1 MQRSV
6 CQASCGRKREEVLVR
21 VVVVVLALLVGT
33 TFVVWQNRLDVLLWT
48 VPRILPVA
56 NPIGENVPT
65 TWSMGPATASL
76 PPAERPPNII
86 LILADDMGF
95 NDVSL
100 HNGGAADG
108 SVQTPSIDALA
119 RDGVRFV
126 NGYAANAVCAPSRAA
141 IMTGRY
147 PTRFGFE
154 FTPFFRTGAL
164 IGKWM
169 QEVDDPPLPA
179 FIDDAAL
186 DAQPPMWE
194 LGMPPGEVTI
204 AEVLNSAGYYT
215 AHIGKWHT
223 GSTEG
228 MRPLQQGFD
237 DDLLMQGMLYLPEDH
252 PDVVNAKREGN
263 GIERMVWSMAQY
275 GVAFNDGEPF
285 EPVGY
290 LTDYFTDEAVRVIEN
305 NRHRPFYLQLD
316 HWGIHN
322 PLQALRTD
330 YDAYPHIEDH
340 TLRVYA
346 GMIRS
351 LDRSVERIVRAL
363 EEHGLADNTL
373 IVFTS
378 DNGGAGYIA
387 LPDVNKP
394 YRGWKLTHF
403 EGGLHVPFMAKWPAR
418 ISAASAFEPPVHHA
432 DLFST
437 FVAAAGAAVP
447 TDRKLDGV
455 DLVPYVTGAVEGA
468 PHETLFWRQGH
479 HQAVLHGGWKLIRA
493 DRPQNGRWLFHL
505 AEDPTERENL
515 AAAHPERVAALEA
528 LLDAHSAEQAEALWP
543 SVANAPQLIDKH
555 GGQPY
560 EPGDEYIY
568 WPN

>member
-1 MQRSV
+1 
-6 CQASCGRKREEVLVR
+6 LR
-21 VVVVVLALLVGT
+21 VIAIVLALLAGT
-33 TFVVWQNRLDVLLWT
+33 AFVAWQNRLDLLLWA
-48 VPRILPVA
+48 VPRILPVV

-65 TWSMGPATASL
+65 TWSKGPAAASRST
-76 PPAERPPNII
+76 AERPPNII

-108 SVQTPSIDALA
+108 SVQTPNIDALA

-164 IGKWM
+164 IFKWM
-169 QEVDDPPLPA
+169 QEIEDPPLPA
-179 FIDDAAL
+179 FIDDDAL
-186 DAQPPMWE
+186 DAQPPIWE

-263 GIERMVWSMAQY
+263 GIERMVWTMAQY
-275 GVAFNDGEPF
+275 GVAFNDGDPF

-363 EEHGLADNTL
+363 EEHGLTDNTL
-373 IVFTS
+373 VVFTS

-394 YRGWKLTHF
+394 FRGWKLTHF

-418 ISAASAFEPPVHHA
+418 ISAGSSFELPVHHA

-437 FVAAAGAAVP
+437 FAAAAGAAVP

-455 DLVPYVTGAVEGA
+455 DLVPYVAGAVEGS

-479 HQAVLHGGWKLIRA
+479 HQAVLHGDWKLIRA

-515 AAAHPERVAALEA
+515 AADHPERVAALEA
-528 LLDAHSAEQAEALWP
+528 LLDAHNAEQAEALWP
-543 SVANAPQLIDKH
+543 SVLNGPQLIDKH